1 MTERPFFHDGMRE
14 IQDRYDGRRIADILV
29 KHRLHSEFTD
39 ADRAMIESAP
49 FFFLATAH
57 DGHVDC
63 SIKSGDPGFVKITG
77 PNVLE
82 YPDYDGNSQ
91 YRSLG
96 NMLRS
101 PRVGLLFVSFDGK
114 SLRMR
119 AGGLATLHDDSIM
132 LARHHGAKRVVRVAC
147 DEIFPNCPRYLPE
160 MSGNGLG
167 RSIYTPRQ
175 GYEPPAPEWK
185 TRDYIRPHLPADD
198 PSRKS

>member
-1 MTERPFFHDGMRE
+1 MTARPFFHDGMRE
-14 IQDRYDGRRIADILV
+14 LQDRYDGRRVADAIADRRV
-29 KHRLHSEFTD
+29 HAEFDD
-39 ADRAMIESAP
+39 ADRALIAASP

-63 SIKSGDPGFVKITG
+63 TVKSGDPGFVKIAG

-101 PRVGLLFVSFDGK
+101 PRVGLLFVRFDGK

-119 AGGLATLHDDSIM
+119 AGGLATMYDDSPS
-132 LARHHGAKRVVRVAC
+132 LARHHGAKRVIRVVC

-160 MSGNGLG
+160 MSGDS
-167 RSIYTPRQ
+167 RSIYTPQ
-175 GYEPPAPEWK
+175 PGHEPPAPEWK

>member
-1 MTERPFFHDGMRE
+1 MNERPFFHDGMRE
-14 IQDRYDGRRIADILV
+14 LQDRFDGRRVADAIA
-29 KHRLHSEFTD
+29 HRRVHAEFD
-39 ADRAMIESAP
+39 EADRALISASP

-63 SIKSGDPGFVKITG
+63 TVKSGDPGFVKIAA

-101 PRVGLLFVSFDGK
+101 PRVGLLFVRFDGK

-119 AGGLATLHDDSIM
+119 AGGFATIHDDSPS
-132 LARHHGAKRVVRVAC
+132 LAHHHGAKRVVRVVC

-160 MSGNGLG
+160 MTGDG
-167 RSIYTPRQ
+167 RSIYTPRP
-175 GYEPPAPEWK
+175 GHEPPAPEWK

-198 PSRKS
+198 PSREPV